1 MRFNKVI
8 LAFAITMLCIVFIGC
23 GFNGSTPYEREIFS
37 LDTFINLKIYGENGE
52 ENANLAQKKIT
63 QFENMFSVT
72 NPNSDVSK
80 INSESVGTNISTDTV
95 KLIQFSLDMSNL
107 TNGAFD
113 ISVYPVVKLWGFTTE
128 KNNIPKQSDIDN
140 ALNLVDYR
148 KISVDESKGRVT
160 LEKNTE
166 IDLGAVAK
174 GYISQQIADMLK
186 QNGVES
192 AVLSFGGNIQTVG
205 LKNGRLWQIG
215 IKYPDSS
222 ESFAMLSVGETAIVT
237 SAADQRFFE
246 ENGKKYHHIIDPS
259 TGYPAE
265 NGTKSVTVVCNDGA
279 KADALSTAIFVMGA
293 EEAIQFYKSSEGFDF
308 VILTEDDTL
317 YVTSGLSESF
327 SVADNYSHLKIKLVE
342 K

>member
-52 ENANLAQKKIT
+52 ESANLAQKKIT
-63 QFENMFSVT
+63 QFENIFSVT

-80 INSESVGTNISTDTV
+80 INSESVGTNINTDTV

-148 KISVDESKGRVT
+148 KISVDESEGRVT
-160 LEKNTE
+160 LEKNME

-246 ENGKKYHHIIDPS
+246 ENGKRYHHILDPS

>member
-1 MRFNKVI
+1 MSFNKVM
-8 LAFAITMLCIVFIGC
+8 LAFIITVLCAVFIGC
-23 GFNGSTPYEREIFS
+23 GVDGSTPYEREIFA

-52 ENANLAQKKIT
+52 ESADLAQKKIT
-63 QFENMFSVT
+63 ELENMFSVT

-80 INSESVGTNISTDTV
+80 INSDFAGTNIGTDTV
-95 KLIQFSLDMSNL
+95 KLIQFSLKMSNL

-113 ISVYPVVKLWGFTTE
+113 ISVYPVVKLWGFTTG
-128 KNNIPKQSDIDN
+128 KNNIPKQSDINN
-140 ALNLVDYR
+140 ALSLVDYR
-148 KISVDESKGRVT
+148 KISVDESKNSII
-160 LEKNTE
+160 LEENMQ

-174 GYISQQIADMLK
+174 GFISQQVADLLK
-186 QNGVES
+186 QKGVEN

-205 LKNGRLWQIG
+205 LKNGRMWQIG

-222 ESFAMLSVGETAIVT
+222 ESFGTLTVGETAIVT

-246 ENGKKYHHIIDPS
+246 ENGKRYHHIIDPS
-259 TGYPAE
+259 TGCPAE

-279 KADALSTAIFVMGA
+279 KADALSTAMFVMGA
-293 EEAIQFYKSSEGFDF
+293 EEAIQFYKSNDGFDF
-308 VILTEDDTL
+308 VILTEDNTL

-327 SVADNYSHLKIKLVE
+327 SLADNYSHLKIKSVE